1 MWTAA
6 QGKVMTKA
14 GRGYGEIVMVFR
26 EGKLIK
32 EILQKFLLCSCP
44 EVLRIIVGM
53 FGYVV
58 MDGRMVGMD
67 SRMVGMFG
75 YVGMDGRMVG
85 LFGYVG
91 MDGRMV
97 GMYR

>member
-1 MWTAA
+1 MHIVDILGDEMWTAA

-32 EILQKFLLCSCP
+32 EILQKSLLCSCP
-44 EVLRIIVGM
+44 EVLRIFVGM

-85 LFGYVG
+85 
-91 MDGRMV
+91 
-97 GMYR
+97 MYT